1 MCGGSPP
8 LGENVV
14 ADGNNCRIR
23 ESGVCPPAIAN
34 ATLPATSDSMM
45 TRRFMGNEIIRD
57 TLAFLLI
64 LGAAAGAQAQTAA
77 EPPNPLA
84 QIKALKCQFPSA
96 TSAVWK
102 EGAPQAQTKMQDM
115 RFEINAI
122 DVGDGTAE
130 FMGTA
135 GRAYVTA
142 VLSGWSL
149 YFVESAVGQ
158 LNVTTVFSQEASPKK
173 LKAVHSRHG
182 YLEMKVGRFVAE
194 PSVSQ
199 NYGECEVVQ

>member
-1 MCGGSPP
+1 
-8 LGENVV
+8 
-14 ADGNNCRIR
+14 
-23 ESGVCPPAIAN
+23 
-34 ATLPATSDSMM
+34 
-45 TRRFMGNEIIRD
+45 MGIEIIRD
-57 TLAFLLI
+57 TLVFLLI
-64 LGAAAGAQAQTAA
+64 LGSAAVAEAQQAAA
-77 EPPNPLA
+77 EPPNPLG

-102 EGAPQAQTKMQDM
+102 EGAPQAQTKTQDM

-130 FMGTA
+130 FTGTA

-158 LNVTTVFSQEASPKK
+158 LNVTTVFSQEASPKR

-182 YLEMKVGRFVAE
+182 YLQMQVGRFIAE

>member
-1 MCGGSPP
+1 M
-8 LGENVV
+8 
-14 ADGNNCRIR
+14 R
-23 ESGVCPPAIAN
+23 
-34 ATLPATSDSMM
+34 TQ
-45 TRRFMGNEIIRD
+45 IIRD

-64 LGAAAGAQAQTAA
+64 LGGGLRGAGGRQRPNRQTR
-77 EPPNPLA
+77 LT
-84 QIKALKCQFPSA
+84 QIKALKCSFPAA

-102 EGAPQAQTKMQDM
+102 EGAPQPQTKTQDM
-115 RFEINAI
+115 RFEITAI
-122 DVGDGTAE
+122 DVGDATAE
-130 FMGTA
+130 FTGTA

-182 YLEMKVGRFVAE
+182 YLQMQVGRFIAE